1 MADNHLGTAFK
12 VFKTV
17 ASNLGWNYSHGER
30 TQAALKKY
38 TTYPLLHVTPG
49 VLQLGLQQGKVA
61 FEVVIADLTN
71 TLSTENE
78 GLDLAA
84 TAQDIGYTE
93 NENYPHILQELY
105 VNFALE
111 LYQVQYD
118 EYGSGS

>member
-1 MADNHLGTAFK
+1 
-12 VFKTV
+12 
-17 ASNLGWNYSHGER
+17 
-30 TQAALKKY
+30 
-38 TTYPLLHVTPG
+38 
-49 VLQLGLQQGKVA
+49 VA

-78 GLDLAA
+78 GLDLAD

-118 EYGSGS
+118 EYGSIMFNYPIAFNPIIQDDNDKLTGYVVNITMDVISPMVTDGRC